1 VIYESYRSFP
11 KNISNHSTIRNVNT
25 EGKPMP
31 KELQI
36 YMDGVYYPKS
46 QAKVSVYDHGL
57 LYGDGVFEGIRAYN
71 GIVFKLKEHI
81 ARLYRSAHALM
92 LQIPLTKEEMTHAVL
107 ETLRKN
113 KLRDAYIRLV
123 VTRGVGDLGLDPR
136 KCPKPSVIIITDAI
150 SIMASEAKEKG
161 ISTIIT
167 WVRRNPV
174 DSTTHEIKSL
184 NYLNSV
190 LAKME
195 ATANDVDEAI
205 CLDKNGCIVE
215 GVGENLFIVKDGKIF
230 TPPSSTG
237 ALAGITAKFAIKL
250 AKNLGYDVTET
261 NITPFQLFTADEAFF
276 TGTAAE
282 VVPIREVNKRQIGNG
297 RPGPVAKKLMAAF
310 QKATADPAEGVPI
323 YS

>member
-1 VIYESYRSFP
+1 ME
-11 KNISNHSTIRNVNT
+11 
-25 EGKPMP
+25 
-31 KELQI
+31 KELQVYI
-36 YMDGVYYPKS
+36 DGAYYPKS

-71 GIVFKLKEHI
+71 GGVFKLKEHI
-81 ARLYRSAHALM
+81 DRLYRSAHALM
-92 LQIPLTKEEMTHAVL
+92 LHIPLTKEKMTQAVL

-113 KLRDAYIRLV
+113 NLSNAYIRLV

-136 KCPKPSVIIITDAI
+136 KCPKPSIIIITDTI
-150 SIMASEAKEKG
+150 SIHASEAKEKG
-161 ISTIIT
+161 ISTMIS
-167 WVRRNPV
+167 WVKRNSV
-174 DSTTHEIKSL
+174 DATTHEIKSL

-190 LAKME
+190 LAKIE
-195 ATANDVDEAI
+195 ATANGVDEAI
-205 CLDKNGCIVE
+205 CLDKNGCISE

-237 ALAGITAKFAIKL
+237 ALAGITAQVAIKL
-250 AKNLGYDVTET
+250 AKNLGYNVTET

-282 VVPIREVNKRQIGNG
+282 IVPIREVNKRQIGNG
-297 RPGPVAKKLMAAF
+297 RPGPVTKKLMAAF
-310 QKATADPAEGVPI
+310 QKVIVDPAEGVPI